1 MQYIQH
7 LTLNDNP
14 DYGLAIYERT
24 VLASYP
30 LHWHEYYEL
39 EYIVAG
45 SGIMH
50 VNGNAYPF
58 KAGHLFFATPA
69 DLQKIEI
76 DEPMEVFNVS
86 FKREWIDEQVI
97 HALNFGAGIAD
108 YPFPLEQMRR
118 EYTRKDTWSDVYLF
132 NLLNGILIDM
142 ARQIEKDERKGF
154 HAEVFSP
161 IMRALR
167 YIDVH
172 FREEITLEE
181 VAAQVGLSSSY
192 FSAQFHKIIGQTFK
206 SHLINVRLNY
216 AANLLSGS
224 DTKITEVC
232 SLSGFKD
239 FANFLRAFKKQ
250 YNISP
255 SSYRTEHSVSRTPN
269 DPSMIMHNLW
279 DEESVINYQPRS

>member
-1 MQYIQH
+1 MPYIQH

-14 DYGLAIYERT
+14 EYGLAIYERT
-24 VLASYP
+24 LLVSYP

-45 SGIMH
+45 SGTMY
-50 VNGNAYPF
+50 VNGKGYPF
-58 KAGHLFFATPA
+58 RRGHLFFATPA
-69 DLQKIEI
+69 DLQKIDI
-76 DEPMEVFNVS
+76 DEPMEVFNIS

-97 HALNFGAGIAD
+97 HTLTAGTMLAD
-108 YPFPLEQMRR
+108 YPFPIDQLRR
-118 EYTRKDTWSDVYLF
+118 EYTRKDTWNDLYLS
-132 NLLNGILIDM
+132 NLLNGILIDV
-142 ARQIEKDERKGF
+142 ARQIAKDEQKDF
-154 HAEVFSP
+154 HTEIFSP

-172 FREEITLEE
+172 FREEITLED
-181 VAAQVGLSSSY
+181 VAGQVGLSASY

-224 DTKITEVC
+224 DAKITEVC
-232 SLSGFKD
+232 ALSGFKD

-250 YNISP
+250 YGVSP
-255 SSYRTEHSVSRTPN
+255 SGYRAVHSAKSSSGDSTV
-269 DPSMIMHNLW
+269 IKHNLW
-279 DEESVINYQPRS
+279 DEESVIKYQPRS